1 MDYDDQKQEK
11 RFSICLFESLSA
23 FEKISRDY
31 SEKNY
36 YVGINPEIIYLI
48 QLCDKNLIVGICCR
62 CELSIE
68 GIFID

>member
-23 FEKISRDY
+23 FDRFREIIRRK
-31 SEKNY
+31 KF